1 MKLEAAQKADERT
14 QRLMDRAL
22 DAQMDGEPWPTKAK
36 RHLTDEQKFQ
46 VRRAAHE
53 RAALGREISELN
65 EIPAKPAAE
74 QKPPAKGEMYKKA
87 VSDRVRGELPPML
100 WKLLVVLG
108 AYADGENNSPGIEA
122 LAARMSTTKPNVMW
136 LLRSLELR
144 RWIKVEWTDQIGESN
159 VYTLKIH

>member
-1 MKLEAAQKADERT
+1 
-14 QRLMDRAL
+14 
-22 DAQMDGEPWPTKAK
+22 
-36 RHLTDEQKFQ
+36 
-46 VRRAAHE
+46 
-53 RAALGREISELN
+53 
-65 EIPAKPAAE
+65 
-74 QKPPAKGEMYKKA
+74 MYKKA